1 MLWIRGGLDC
11 KSFHPWGSEEGLQEA
26 TNPPHPSIS
35 PDVQQQNST
44 DTLDDVLCV
53 IEEMWAR
60 EKQEDEYR
68 AQQNGGQYG
77 GQQNPC
83 LVAFNDGGYRA
94 QTIEEHTNLIT
105 SLKQDYWPSPNLG
118 PLTFPLTPSVAKYV
132 NNLYPPANTSP
143 ATTYHETP
151 VYAAGWTTAPT
162 FGGQKTKKIQ
172 KEKEAEGLV
181 IKNAFTLFIKEKRE
195 NVEKELGVI
204 TSTEVNKLLAER
216 WNLLAPDQR
225 EKYIAEA
232 TVDAILYAMKNP
244 GRSHKINYRNKR
256 KQSRAKGVHAK
267 KTK

>member
-1 MLWIRGGLDC
+1 MLWIGGGLDC
-11 KSFHPWGSEEGLQEA
+11 KSFHPWGSEKGLQEA
-26 TNPPHPSIS
+26 TNPPHPSLS

-83 LVAFNDGGYRA
+83 LVSFNDGGYRA
-94 QTIEEHTNLIT
+94 QTIEEHTNL
-105 SLKQDYWPSPNLG
+105 S
-118 PLTFPLTPSVAKYV
+118 FR
-132 NNLYPPANTSP
+132 
-143 ATTYHETP
+143 
-151 VYAAGWTTAPT
+151 
-162 FGGQKTKKIQ
+162 KTKKIQ